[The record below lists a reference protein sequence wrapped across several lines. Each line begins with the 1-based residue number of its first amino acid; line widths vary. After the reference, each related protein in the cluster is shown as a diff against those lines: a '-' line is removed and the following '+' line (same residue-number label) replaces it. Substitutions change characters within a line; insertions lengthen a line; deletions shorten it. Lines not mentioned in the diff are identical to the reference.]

1 MISDLRNC
9 FDGGNTM
16 FWSEVE
22 QQYVLYYRWYDDEW
36 GRGRRSMAR
45 ATSKDLMTWTP
56 SVPMSYG
63 DTPREQFYVNNTQ
76 PYFRAPHIYIAPA
89 ARFMEGRQ
97 AITAG
102 QAAAIGVKSTGSLP
116 IVADTAT

>member
-16 FWSEVE
+16 FWSEAE

-36 GRGRRSMAR
+36 GRGHRTMAR
-45 ATSKDLMTWTP
+45 ATSKDLMTWA
-56 SVPMSYG
+56 SSRPMTYG
-63 DTPREQFYVNNTQ
+63 DTPREQFYTNTQ
-76 PYFRAPHIYIAPA
+76 PYFRAPHIYVAPA